1 MSVSV
6 DTVYQRVLAILN
18 KEQRGYVTPQ
28 EFNLFANQAQM
39 DLFEQ
44 YFYDINQ
51 FGRMHGNDT
60 EFSDMLNILNEKIDI
75 FEVTHPMTYAG
86 GHWNIDTALYPSVYR
101 IGTLI
106 FNDIEVERIN
116 KNEFLYINASP
127 LLKPTDTRPIFVSS
141 TAGYK
146 VYGSLILRTS
156 TAKLN
161 GAITASTT
169 IVIASANSSI
179 AVGDK
184 VTGVGISGVIVVTGI
199 NADGITITISSP
211 QTLTNGTVLTFTTP
225 APTQLISAG
234 VTCNYIKRPATVV
247 WGSNTVNGEA
257 QYNSTL
263 SVNFPLH
270 ESEETELVMKILEL
284 AGISTREL
292 QVYQIAAQ
300 EEARNTQQEK
310 S

>member
-6 DTVYQRVLAILN
+6 DTVYQRVLSILN

-60 EFSDMLNILNEKIDI
+60 EFSDMLTILNEKINI
-75 FEVTHPMTYAG
+75 FEVTASMTYAANY
-86 GHWNIDTALYPSVYR
+86 WTAPDNLYR

-106 FNDIEVERIN
+106 YNNIEVERIN
-116 KNEFLYINASP
+116 QNEFLYINQAP
-127 LLKPTDTRPIFVSS
+127 LTKPNNTRPVFVSS
-141 TAGYK
+141 ASGYK
-146 VYGSLILRTS
+146 VYG
-156 TAKLN
+156 TAEL
-161 GAITASTT
+161 TT
-169 IVIASANSSI
+169 
-179 AVGDK
+179 
-184 VTGVGISGVIVVTGI
+184 
-199 NADGITITISSP
+199 
-211 QTLTNGTVLTFTTP
+211 
-225 APTQLISAG
+225 G
-234 VTCNYIKRPATVV
+234 VTCNYIKRPATVE
-247 WGSNTVNGEA
+247 WAYTEA
-257 QYNSTL
+257 LGVPTYNVTAST
-263 SVNFPLH
+263 NFQLH
-270 ESEETELVMKILEL
+270 ASEETELVMKILEL

>member
-39 DLFEQ
+39 DIFEQ

-75 FEVTHPMTYAG
+75 FEVTAAMTYG
-86 GHWNIDTALYPSVYR
+86 VGLHWNPPADLYR

-106 FNDIEVERIN
+106 YNNIEVERIN

-127 LLKPTDTRPIFVSS
+127 LLKPTNTRPIFVSS
-141 TAGYK
+141 AAGYK
-146 VYGSLILRTS
+146 VYGAAELIT
-156 TAKLN
+156 
-161 GAITASTT
+161 
-169 IVIASANSSI
+169 
-179 AVGDK
+179 
-184 VTGVGISGVIVVTGI
+184 
-199 NADGITITISSP
+199 
-211 QTLTNGTVLTFTTP
+211 
-225 APTQLISAG
+225 G
-234 VTCNYIKRPATVV
+234 VTCNYIKRPAAAV
-247 WGSNTVNGEA
+247 WGYTTVGGA
-257 QYNSTL
+257 ALYNSST
-263 SVNFPLH
+263 STDFELH
-270 ESEETELVMKILEL
+270 DSEETELVVKILEFASL
-284 AGISTREL
+284 SIKDINL
-292 QVYQIAAQ
+292 YQVSNQMEAQ
-300 EEARNTQQEK
+300 NTQQEK

>member
-6 DTVYQRVLAILN
+6 DTVYQRVLSILN

-60 EFSDMLNILNEKIDI
+60 EFSDMLNILNEKINL
-75 FEVTHPMTYAG
+75 FEVTSAMTYAG
-86 GHWNIDTALYPSVYR
+86 NYWSTPSDLYR

-106 FNDIEVERIN
+106 YNSAEVERIN

-127 LLKPTDTRPIFVSS
+127 LTKPTETRPVFVANAS
-141 TAGYK
+141 GYR
-146 VYGSLILRTS
+146 VYGSLIVRSSNS
-156 TAKLN
+156 TLN
-161 GAITASTT
+161 GAVSSSAT
-169 IVIASANSSI
+169 INISAANPSI
-179 AVGDK
+179 SIGNI
-184 VTGVGISGVIVVTGI
+184 VTGTGISGVVTVAAI
-199 NADGITITISSP
+199 NSNGTTITLSSAQSISNS
-211 QTLTNGTVLTFTTP
+211 TVLTFTTP
-225 APTQLISAG
+225 APTQLRTAG
-234 VTCNYIKRPATVV
+234 VACNYIKRPATVQWAGTLV
-247 WGSNTVNGEA
+247 DGSSLQSSA
-257 QYNSTL
+257 NS
-263 SVNFPLH
+263 VDFELH
-270 ESEETELVMKILEL
+270 DSEETELVIKILEL

-300 EEARNTQQEK
+300 EEAKNTQQEK

>member
-75 FEVTHPMTYAG
+75 FEVTDAMTYAG
-86 GHWNIDTALYPSVYR
+86 AHWNPPADLYR

-106 FNDIEVERIN
+106 HNSIEVERIN

-127 LLKPTDTRPIFVSS
+127 LLKPTNDRPIFVSS
-141 TAGYK
+141 AAGYK
-146 VYGSLILRTS
+146 VYGAAEL
-156 TAKLN
+156 
-161 GAITASTT
+161 TT
-169 IVIASANSSI
+169 
-179 AVGDK
+179 
-184 VTGVGISGVIVVTGI
+184 
-199 NADGITITISSP
+199 
-211 QTLTNGTVLTFTTP
+211 
-225 APTQLISAG
+225 G

>member
-6 DTVYQRVLAILN
+6 DTVYQRVLSILN

-60 EFSDMLNILNEKIDI
+60 EFSDMLNILNEKINL
-75 FEVTHPMTYAG
+75 FEVTAAMTRSNNYWVA
-86 GHWNIDTALYPSVYR
+86 PSDLYR

-106 FNDIEVERIN
+106 YNNIEVERIN
-116 KNEFLYINASP
+116 QKEFLYINQAP
-127 LLKPTDTRPIFVSS
+127 LTKPTDTRPVFVASDD
-141 TAGYK
+141 GYK
-146 VYGSLILRTS
+146 VYG
-156 TAKLN
+156 TAE
-161 GAITASTT
+161 
-169 IVIASANSSI
+169 
-179 AVGDK
+179 
-184 VTGVGISGVIVVTGI
+184 
-199 NADGITITISSP
+199 
-211 QTLTNGTVLTFTTP
+211 LT
-225 APTQLISAG
+225 AG
-234 VTCNYIKRPATVV
+234 VTCNYIKRPATVE
-247 WGSNTVNGEA
+247 WGYNTLNGVA
-257 QYNSTL
+257 QYNAST
-263 SVNFPLH
+263 SQNFPLH
-270 ESEETELVMKILEL
+270 ASEETELVIKILEL

>member
-39 DLFEQ
+39 DIFEQ

-75 FEVTHPMTYAG
+75 FEVTAAMTYGAG
-86 GHWNIDTALYPSVYR
+86 AHWNPPADLYR

-106 FNDIEVERIN
+106 HNSIEVERIN

-127 LLKPTDTRPIFVSS
+127 LLKPTNDRPIFVSS
-141 TAGYK
+141 AAGYK
-146 VYGSLILRTS
+146 VYGAAEL
-156 TAKLN
+156 
-161 GAITASTT
+161 TT
-169 IVIASANSSI
+169 
-179 AVGDK
+179 
-184 VTGVGISGVIVVTGI
+184 
-199 NADGITITISSP
+199 
-211 QTLTNGTVLTFTTP
+211 
-225 APTQLISAG
+225 G
-234 VTCNYIKRPATVV
+234 VTCNYIKRPATAV
-247 WGSNTVNGEA
+247 WGYNTVSGAA
-257 QYNSTL
+257 QYNAST
-263 SVNFPLH
+263 STDFPLH
-270 ESEETELVMKILEL
+270 ESEETELVVKILEFASL
-284 AGISTREL
+284 SIRDINL
-292 QVYQIAAQ
+292 YQVSSQMEAQ
-300 EEARNTQQEK
+300 NTQQEK

>member
-39 DLFEQ
+39 DIFEQ

-75 FEVTHPMTYAG
+75 FEVTAAMTYGAG
-86 GHWNIDTALYPSVYR
+86 LHWNPPADLYR

-106 FNDIEVERIN
+106 HNNIEAERIN

-127 LLKPTDTRPIFVSS
+127 LLKPTNDRPIFVSS
-141 TAGYK
+141 AAGYK
-146 VYGSLILRTS
+146 VYGAAELIT
-156 TAKLN
+156 
-161 GAITASTT
+161 
-169 IVIASANSSI
+169 
-179 AVGDK
+179 
-184 VTGVGISGVIVVTGI
+184 
-199 NADGITITISSP
+199 
-211 QTLTNGTVLTFTTP
+211 
-225 APTQLISAG
+225 G
-234 VTCNYIKRPATVV
+234 VTCNYIKRPATAV
-247 WGSNTVNGEA
+247 WGYNTVSGAA
-257 QYNSTL
+257 QYNAST
-263 SVNFPLH
+263 STDFPLH
-270 ESEETELVMKILEL
+270 ESEETELVVKILEFASL
-284 AGISTREL
+284 SIRDINL
-292 QVYQIAAQ
+292 YQVSSQMEAQ
-300 EEARNTQQEK
+300 NTQQEK

>member
-39 DLFEQ
+39 DIFEQ

-75 FEVTHPMTYAG
+75 FEVTAAMTYGAG
-86 GHWNIDTALYPSVYR
+86 AHWNPPADLYR

-106 FNDIEVERIN
+106 HNNIEVERVN

-127 LLKPTDTRPIFVSS
+127 LLKPTNDRPIFVSS
-141 TAGYK
+141 AAGYK
-146 VYGSLILRTS
+146 VYGAAEL
-156 TAKLN
+156 
-161 GAITASTT
+161 TT
-169 IVIASANSSI
+169 
-179 AVGDK
+179 
-184 VTGVGISGVIVVTGI
+184 
-199 NADGITITISSP
+199 
-211 QTLTNGTVLTFTTP
+211 
-225 APTQLISAG
+225 G
-234 VTCNYIKRPATVV
+234 VTCNYIKRPATAV
-247 WGSNTVNGEA
+247 WGYNTVSGAA
-257 QYNSTL
+257 QYNAST
-263 SVNFPLH
+263 STDFPLH
-270 ESEETELVMKILEL
+270 ESEETELVVKILEFASL
-284 AGISTREL
+284 SIRDINL
-292 QVYQIAAQ
+292 YQISNQMEAQ
-300 EEARNTQQEK
+300 NTQQEK

>member
-6 DTVYQRVLAILN
+6 DTVYQRVLSILN

-60 EFSDMLNILNEKIDI
+60 EFSDMLTILNEKINI
-75 FEVTHPMTYAG
+75 FEVTASMTYAANY
-86 GHWNIDTALYPSVYR
+86 WTAPDNLYR

-106 FNDIEVERIN
+106 YNNIEVERIN
-116 KNEFLYINASP
+116 QNEFLYINQAP
-127 LLKPTDTRPIFVSS
+127 LTKPNNTRPVFVSS
-141 TAGYK
+141 ASGYK
-146 VYGSLILRTS
+146 VYG
-156 TAKLN
+156 TAPLE
-161 GAITASTT
+161 T
-169 IVIASANSSI
+169 
-179 AVGDK
+179 
-184 VTGVGISGVIVVTGI
+184 
-199 NADGITITISSP
+199 
-211 QTLTNGTVLTFTTP
+211 
-225 APTQLISAG
+225 G
-234 VTCNYIKRPATVV
+234 VTCNYIKRPATVE
-247 WGSNTVNGEA
+247 WAYTEA
-257 QYNSTL
+257 LGVPTYNVTAST
-263 SVNFPLH
+263 NFQLH
-270 ESEETELVMKILEL
+270 ASEETELVMKILEL